1 MGSLENYKLFNKIE
15 KKPKD
20 SGVYGMAKD
29 NLATSPKT
37 ILLKQ
42 QNPENSLQIL
52 GIENWMGIFTF
63 PLFWLKKNGN
73 SKIFKK
79 GKVKKAKFR
88 QSQFFF
94 NESKSSRII

>member
-1 MGSLENYKLFNKIE
+1 MGSLENYKLFSKIE

-42 QNPENSLQIL
+42 QNPENSLQHQIW
-52 GIENWMGIFTF
+52 GTENWMGIFIF
-63 PLFWLKKNGN
+63 PLFWPKKNGN

-79 GKVKKAKFR
+79 GKVK
-88 QSQFFF
+88 
-94 NESKSSRII
+94 